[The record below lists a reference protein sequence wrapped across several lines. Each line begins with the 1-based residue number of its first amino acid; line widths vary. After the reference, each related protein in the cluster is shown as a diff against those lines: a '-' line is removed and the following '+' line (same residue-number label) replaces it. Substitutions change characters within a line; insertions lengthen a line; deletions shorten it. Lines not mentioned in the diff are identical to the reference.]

1 MLDEVNKTMKEAVDK
16 AHQALGRDLAR
27 LRTGRAN
34 LALLDGIRADY
45 YGQPTPLSQMASIS
59 VPEPRLIVI
68 RPWDKAGLQAVE
80 KAILTSNL
88 GLTPNNDGEFLRIP
102 IPPLTEER
110 RKELVKIAR
119 KHAEECK
126 IAIRHA
132 RRDANEMLDSLKDDD
147 DTSISEDDAIRGKKH
162 VQELTDEGIKKVD
175 EIVVR
180 KEEDIMEV

>member
-1 MLDEVNKTMKEAVDK
+1 MLDEVYDSMKEAVEK
-16 AHQALGRDLAR
+16 AHQALGRDLAK

-34 LALLDGIRADY
+34 LAILDGIRADY
-45 YGQPTPLSQMASIS
+45 YGQPTPLNQMASIS

-68 RPWDKAGLQAVE
+68 RPWDKAALQAAE
-80 KAILTSNL
+80 KAILTSDI
-88 GLTPNNDGEFLRIP
+88 GLTPNSDGEFIRLP

-110 RKELVKIAR
+110 RKELVKVAR

-132 RRDANEMLDSLKDDD
+132 RRDANEMLETFKDDGD
-147 DTSISEDDAIRGKKH
+147 IPEDDAIRGKKH
-162 VQELTDEGIKKVD
+162 VQELTDEAIKKVD
-175 EIVVR
+175 EIVAR

>member
-1 MLDEVNKTMKEAVDK
+1 MLDEVYETMQEAVEK
-16 AHQALGRDLAR
+16 AHAALGRELAK

-45 YGQPTPLSQMASIS
+45 YGTPTPLNQMASIS

-68 RPWDKAGLQAVE
+68 RPWDKNALQAIE
-80 KAILTSNL
+80 KALLTSDL
-88 GLTPNNDGEFLRIP
+88 GLTPNNDGEFIRIP

-110 RKELVKIAR
+110 RRELVKLAR

-126 IAIRHA
+126 ISIRHA
-132 RRDANEMLDSLKDDD
+132 RREANEMLDSLKDDGE
-147 DTSISEDDAIRGKKH
+147 IPEDDAIRGKKK
-162 VQELTDEGIKKVD
+162 VQEITDQAIKKVD
-175 EIVVR
+175 EIVAR

>member
-1 MLDEVNKTMKEAVDK
+1 MLDDVYESMKEGIES
-16 AHQALGRDLAR
+16 AHKALGRDLAK

-34 LALLDGIRADY
+34 LAILDGIRADY
-45 YGQPTPLSQMASIS
+45 YGQPTPLNQMASIS

-68 RPWDKAGLQAVE
+68 RPWDKAGLQAAE
-80 KAILTSNL
+80 KAILTSDI
-88 GLTPNNDGEFLRIP
+88 GLTPNSDGEFIRIP

-110 RKELVKIAR
+110 RKELVKVAR

-132 RRDANEMLDSLKDDD
+132 RRDANEMLDTFKDDGD
-147 DTSISEDDAIRGKKH
+147 IPEDDAIRGKKH

-175 EIVVR
+175 EIVAR
-180 KEEDIMEV
+180 KEADIMEV